1 MAVQLFLNSAPSSG
15 VAPVTGKCV
24 VRVKCAVGDL
34 NYALNS
40 GKYYVTIYANDSP
53 LKSSTKQI
61 TGSSKTS
68 IDVTTNKITLSDPGT
83 YTLCAYLTDAKGNDL
98 GYASGTRDVVVKEKP
113 VQEFQQKIVYRSG
126 SKEAEQTIWGEGTI
140 RGDKDLFDPP
150 SGFTFWGWAASVNQK
165 TPDAAYA
172 PGKTYKATSTSN
184 FYLYAVWKCEN
195 DTGVT
200 FYYGYN
206 MSATNYRKLLG
217 YAYNTS
223 SSRQTTEYESVK
235 TPAMTAGNITVAKRS
250 FSPIGWRGDTENN
263 GSDLKGGNQ
272 FIAVSQKECVFYA
285 VYQNTSGIHVSYNSN
300 GGSGAMD
307 SVTVPGTMYYN
318 TAKTSPTTINVTPR
332 ACTFT
337 PPKGYQ
343 FKGWSTSASGS
354 LVTSINT
361 SYDAT
366 FYAQWISTRPADWDW
381 SGYLYLNGVKTPYNM
396 TVGGKPPMVKQ
407 SDGSYYAYYMG
418 AAEWNKFVKRIEE
431 VASYLGISLNVR
443 DINGASATAGQK
455 LLTYQ
460 AQCIVNMLNTLGA
473 SNVPAVPISMSVS
486 FFNGIRDSLNNRKN
500 R

>member
-1 MAVQLFLNSAPSSG
+1 MSATFVSISPADGYPTQTSMRVDVSFQVTYAATYHTEFEVREGSSTGAIVQKA
-15 VAPVTGKCV
+15 TGKSFTLPKDGQKDGIYKTFDGLTP
-24 VRVKCAVGDL
+24 RT
-34 NYALNS
+34 NY
-40 GKYYVTIYANDSP
+40 TIVCWLCN
-53 LKSSTKQI
+53 SSTATRLVK
-61 TGSSKTS
+61 
-68 IDVTTNKITLSDPGT
+68 DTLSFT
-83 YTLCAYLTDAKGNDL
+83 TK
-98 GYASGTRDVVVKEKP
+98 KEL
-113 VQEFQQKIVYRSG
+113 QQKIVYRSG
-126 SKEAEQTIWGEGTI
+126 SEEAEQTIQGEDTL
-140 RGDKDLFDPP
+140 GDGG
-150 SGFTFWGWAASVNQK
+150 GFFTVPDGFSFYGWAKSTGSTVPNY
-165 TPDAAYA
+165 YA
-172 PGKTYKATSTSN
+172 GQEYTATSNNTL
-184 FYLYAVWKCEN
+184 YLYAIWKCE
-195 DTGVT
+195 DTTGVT

-206 MSATNYRKLLG
+206 RAKADYRKLLG
-217 YAYNTS
+217 YAYNRS
-223 SSRQTTEYESVK
+223 DRVQTTKFESVK
-235 TPAMTAGNITVAKRS
+235 TPALTMGNVTVVKRA
-250 FSPIGWRGDTENN
+250 FSPIGWRSDTDNN
-263 GSDLKGGNQ
+263 GSDLTGGNQ
-272 FIAVSQKECVFYA
+272 YIAVAQDRTVFYA
-285 VYQNTSGIHVSYNSN
+285 VYQNTAGIRVSYNSN
-300 GGSGAMD
+300 GGSGTMT
-307 SVTVPGTMYYN
+307 SSTVPGTMYYN
-318 TAKTSPTTINVTPR
+318 TGKKSPTTINVTPR

-366 FYAQWISTRPADWDW
+366 FYAQWISARPADWDW

-455 LLTYQ
+455 MLTYQ

-473 SNVPAVPISMSVS
+473 TNVPSVPTSMSVS